1 MNLYR
6 FWQVITVKYI
16 ISSYGIPPV
25 PKGFQDSKW
34 RFSPQPFGEPSCWRE
49 PSTDPKM
56 RQVEKET
63 PTPPKKKRNH
73 REKKHAKPG
82 NLGCFMDEFC
92 NVFAQKINKQHPTR
106 ATCMMCCFIRGK
118 ARWIL
123 VILEAPIAVKDRFM
137 LRFDA
142 FSRAQVQRHVAVDS
156 GNSIGRPWKGLM
168 AYPPGNF

>member
-1 MNLYR
+1 MESPR
-6 FWQVITVKYI
+6 FRKD
-16 ISSYGIPPV
+16 SRIPNE
-25 PKGFQDSKW
+25 GFPLSLLGSHHVEGSHL
-34 RFSPQPFGEPSCWRE
+34 RTPRCA
-49 PSTDPKM
+49 
-56 RQVEKET
+56 QVEKET
-63 PTPPKKKRNH
+63 PPPPKKKRNH